1 MGCETSP
8 YRKDGAVPADPVLSV
23 RGLDVRIGT
32 PSGLVRAV
40 NDIDLSVGQGE
51 TLALVG
57 ESGCGKTMTALAI
70 MRLLPRTASLQAQEL
85 VLEDTDLASLSDRSF
100 SDIRGNRMSMIFQDP
115 MTSLNPVYTI
125 GDQLEEIHV
134 RHRGS
139 SRREARDHAAYML
152 DRVGITNA
160 GTRLRQYP
168 HELSGGLRQRVM
180 IAMALMCDPVLIIAD
195 EPTTALDVTVQA
207 QILHVLADLR
217 AEFNMSMILITHDL
231 GIVARISDR
240 IAVMYAGRI
249 VETGAAGQVFGAP
262 THPYT
267 RGLIDCIP
275 YPGRA
280 DRSKRLGSIPGIV
293 PSLVGDIRGCM
304 FRNRCTL
311 ADERCQQTEIEEQ
324 VVADGHTYRCVHTA
338 DALRA
343 DMKW

>member
-1 MGCETSP
+1 MT
-8 YRKDGAVPADPVLSV
+8 ADPVLSV
-23 RGLDVRIGT
+23 RGLDVRIDT

-40 NDIDLSVGQGE
+40 NDIDLSVSQGE

-70 MRLLPRTASLQAQEL
+70 MRLLPRMASLQAQEL
-85 VLEDTDLASLSDRSF
+85 VLEDTNLASLSDRSF

-125 GDQLEEIHV
+125 GHQLVEIHV
-134 RHRGS
+134 RHRDS

-180 IAMALMCDPVLIIAD
+180 IAMALMCNPVLIIAD

-249 VETGAAGQVFGAP
+249 VETGAARQVFGAP
-262 THPYT
+262 NPSVYT
-267 RGLIDCIP
+267 GP
-275 YPGRA
+275 
-280 DRSKRLGSIPGIV
+280 
-293 PSLVGDIRGCM
+293 
-304 FRNRCTL
+304 
-311 ADERCQQTEIEEQ
+311 
-324 VVADGHTYRCVHTA
+324 
-338 DALRA
+338 
-343 DMKW
+343 

>member
-1 MGCETSP
+1 MKAGT
-8 YRKDGAVPADPVLSV
+8 VLSV

-32 PSGLVRAV
+32 PSGVVRAV
-40 NDIDLSVGQGE
+40 NDIDLSVNRGE

-70 MRLLPRTASLQAQEL
+70 MRLLPRMASLRAQQL
-85 VLEDTDLASLSDRSF
+85 VLENTDLTTLSDREF
-100 SDIRGNRMSMIFQDP
+100 SDLRGNRMGMIFQDP
-115 MTSLNPVYTI
+115 MTSLNPVYTV
-125 GDQLEEIHV
+125 GHQLEEVHV

-139 SRREARDHAAYML
+139 SRAEAREHAAFLL

-160 GTRLRQYP
+160 SARLRQYP

-217 AEFNMSMILITHDL
+217 SEFNMSMILISHDL
-231 GIVARISDR
+231 GIVARIADR

-249 VETGAAGQVFGAP
+249 VESGTTRQVFDAP

-280 DRSKRLGSIPGIV
+280 DKRKRLGSIPGMV
-293 PSLVGDIRGCM
+293 PALVGDIRGCL

-311 ADERCQQTEIEEQ
+311 TEKRCHQGEVSEQT
-324 VVADGHTYRCVHTA
+324 VAEGHTYRCVHTA
-338 DALRA
+338 DVLQPE
-343 DMKW
+343 MKW